1 MIFRNITSGKHCLSA
16 SFYHGA
22 RRGSSYLLVLTVSM
36 IIALIG
42 LSGLIAARIDHKIA
56 TNTSD
61 ATEARIYALAAIE
74 MGIFAI
80 DADPLN
86 WRSAFH
92 GGALPVNMPIGSG
105 TLTLVVVDPL
115 DNDLLNNPTEP
126 IVMTGIGAKG
136 MARHKVQVTVV
147 FTGGVTSFMPGSWK
161 QVVD

>member
-1 MIFRNITSGKHCLSA
+1 MIRNITC
-16 SFYHGA
+16 FYYGA
-22 RRGSSYLLVLTVSM
+22 RRGSSYLLILSVSM

-56 TNTSD
+56 TTTSD
-61 ATEARIYALAAIE
+61 ATEARFYALAAIE

-92 GGALPVNMPIGSG
+92 GGALPVNMPIGNGSY
-105 TLTLVVVDPL
+105 TLEVVDPL
-115 DNDLLNNPTEP
+115 DFDLLNDSAEP
-126 IVMTGIGAKG
+126 ILLTGIGAKG
-136 MARHKVQVTVV
+136 IARHKVQVTVV

>member
-1 MIFRNITSGKHCLSA
+1 MILGNFTSRKLCSRA
-16 SFYHGA
+16 SSYQGA
-22 RRGSSYLLVLTVSM
+22 RRGSSYILVLSVSM

-56 TNTSD
+56 TTTSD
-61 ATEARIYALAAIE
+61 ATEARFYALAAIE

-80 DADPLN
+80 EADPLN

-92 GGALPVNMPIGSG
+92 GGALPVNMPIGNG
-105 TLTLVVVDPL
+105 TLTLQVVDPL
-115 DNDLLNNPTEP
+115 DNDLLDNPTEP
-126 IVMTGIGAKG
+126 VLMTGIGAKG

-161 QVVD
+161 QIVD

>member
-1 MIFRNITSGKHCLSA
+1 MIIRNITC
-16 SFYHGA
+16 FYYGA
-22 RRGSSYLLVLTVSM
+22 RRGSSYLLVLSVSM

-56 TNTSD
+56 TTTSD
-61 ATEARIYALAAIE
+61 STEARFYALAAIE

-86 WRSAFH
+86 WRMAIH
-92 GGALPVNMPIGSG
+92 NGALPVDMPIGSG
-105 TLTLVVVDPL
+105 TLSLLVVDPF
-115 DNDLLNNPTEP
+115 DNNLLNNTAEP

-136 MARHKVQVTVV
+136 IAIHKVQVTVV
-147 FTGGVTSFMPGSWK
+147 FTGGVSSFMPSSWK